1 MAVDAPI
8 ASKLSDLAQAGGY
21 ALSCA
26 TTPRAIAGLG
36 NITLHSTE
44 HVREGVAKEAQA
56 TLAASATAV
65 ALWPR
70 HHRQWREPDGLALLT
85 LTSLAWFGCGRHGA
99 DLGGR

>member
-8 ASKLSDLAQAGGY
+8 ASKLSDMAQAGGY

-36 NITLHSTE
+36 NITLHGTK
-44 HVREGVAKEAQA
+44 HVREGVAEAQA

-70 HHRQWREPDGLALLT
+70 HRRQW
-85 LTSLAWFGCGRHGA
+85 TSLTACPC
-99 DLGGR
+99 